1 MTCPQFD
8 IRGGA
13 GPYEVAAIVGAVLR
27 VLAEEEAKAV
37 RPPPPRPHPW
47 VLAGR
52 ARMQPALLGEVAT
65 TVVGWG
71 LEAGEGDEAANG
83 N

>member
-1 MTCPQFD
+1 MSAPGFQV
-8 IRGGA
+8 RGGA
-13 GPYEVAAIVGAVLR
+13 GPYEVAAIVAAVLR

-52 ARMQPALLGEVAT
+52 ARQQPALLGEVAPAA
-65 TVVGWG
+65 VGWG
-71 LEAGEGDEAANG
+71 LEAADVDDAQR
-83 N
+83 